1 MTYEHEID
9 DVNFLIK
16 SVGNYM
22 AAHSIA
28 LDPYSRYR
36 LRVMEY
42 IIDLKKHALR
52 LGDHEQDKPTRL
64 VFMSLVFE
72 TFNDAQKHLK
82 EYHEQRIQ
90 IITDHFQKVFDK
102 KPIHPVKAA
111 QLIATK
117 MRRTLNGYKLK
128 IGKMKIAIQKSL
140 AILYKIHIKGI

>member
-1 MTYEHEID
+1 MTYKKEID
-9 DVNFLIK
+9 DVTFLIK

-42 IIDLKKHALR
+42 IIDLKKHGLR

-64 VFMSLVFE
+64 VFTSLIFE

-82 EYHEQRIQ
+82 EYHEQKIQ
-90 IITDHFQKVFDK
+90 IITDYFQQVLDR
-102 KPIHPVKAA
+102 KPMHPAKAA

-117 MRRTLNGYKLK
+117 MRRTLNGYELK
-128 IGKMKIAIQKSL
+128 IQKMKVAIQKSL